1 MQAVGVDHRRRD
13 DAHRDARRAARDRA
27 EKPCALVRG
36 ELLRV
41 VQDRERPHLVVA
53 QDVVVEEDGRGH
65 ERPGETS
72 APGLVGPGD
81 EARPE
86 PAIEIEELPARLA
99 HGPEDSAWDRCFSRT
114 RAFFPTLE
122 RR

>member
-1 MQAVGVDHRRRD
+1 M
-13 DAHRDARRAARDRA
+13 
-27 EKPCALVRG
+27 
-36 ELLRV
+36 
-41 VQDRERPHLVVA
+41 VA

-72 APGLVGPGD
+72 APCLVGSGD

-99 HGPEDSAWDRCFSRT
+99 HGAEDSA
-114 RAFFPTLE
+114 
-122 RR
+122 

>member
-1 MQAVGVDHRRRD
+1 
-13 DAHRDARRAARDRA
+13 
-27 EKPCALVRG
+27 
-36 ELLRV
+36 
-41 VQDRERPHLVVA
+41 VVA
-53 QDVVVEEDGRGH
+53 QDAVVEEHGRGD
-65 ERPGETS
+65 ERPREAS
-72 APGLVGPGD
+72 APCLVGPGD

-99 HGPEDSAWDRCFSRT
+99 HGPEDSAYVRCFSRT